1 MSELIYK
8 GVKLVI
14 ENPILLPIP
23 LLIIA
28 AIIAAIGDSIE
39 YFINKN
45 EEK

>member
-1 MSELIYK
+1 MNELLYK
-8 GVKLVI
+8 GAELVI
-14 ENPILLPIP
+14 ENLILLPIP

-28 AIIAAIGDSIE
+28 AIIAAISDTIE